1 MSRPF
6 LYLHEYMRVV
16 LGRTGR
22 ASGLLLK
29 RMSDTVN
36 SKREF
41 LSFRMHPRVLTALGR
56 DLVTSD
62 VVAVIEL
69 VKNSYDAL
77 ATRVDIRLAHDAD
90 GTPEI
95 LVEDDGHGMTRSI
108 VEDVWCVVATPYR
121 RDQSPTEDGRS
132 RRVTGDKGLGRLSA
146 ARLGNRL
153 DMVTKAPAG
162 GFLHVVLD
170 WDDLTASEDWTHS
183 QFMIEGLA
191 SDPDGMIESHGT
203 RLRIAGLRSEWRP
216 ENVEDLRDNLARLV
230 SPFRVKSDFWIYLST
245 PDAESGEAAVKI
257 ESPEFLSKPKYA
269 VRGIADAEGNVRCK
283 YEFQPIREGQPR
295 QRALEIPWSRIFDEL
310 DNNERS
316 DLERSKATCGAF
328 EFEIR
333 AWDLASDDTLEIQE
347 RFDISKT
354 SVRAGIRAHKGISIY
369 RDEILVLPK
378 SEGARDWLGLDLRR
392 VSRVGPRLSTSQI
405 VGYVRITKADNPR
418 IEDTSDRERLASN
431 SSVIAFEAILK
442 EVVAQLEVERDQDRV
457 RKEEDVVSLFDQL
470 TAEELLAEMLA
481 LAAEAAPAS
490 EAVPQVREF
499 AKRLDRVRQKIQR
512 RFIYYSRLATVG
524 TIAQMLIHE
533 IRNRTTAIGRFLR
546 KAPPPLR
553 DGTSESFE
561 KSRISAVSAVEAL
574 ERLADRFA
582 PLASRTYRR
591 ANRVS
596 VLEEAIRRSIE
607 LLQREL
613 SESGIEVLETPSTET
628 EVRIDP
634 GELDPILLNLMTNAI
649 YWLRNGDSPRQ
660 IQFRISRVQSGRL
673 VRVHLDD
680 SGPGILREDTERVFW
695 PGVTRKPGGIGMG
708 LTVASELVA
717 EHGGKMALMSPGRLG
732 GATFQFDLPVRS

>member
-1 MSRPF
+1 
-6 LYLHEYMRVV
+6 
-16 LGRTGR
+16 
-22 ASGLLLK
+22 
-29 RMSDTVN
+29 MSDTVTP
-36 SKREF
+36 EF
-41 LSFRMHPRVLTALGR
+41 ESLSFRMHPRVLTALGR
-56 DLVTSD
+56 DLVTND

-77 ATRVDIRLAHDAD
+77 ATRVDVRLTYD
-90 GTPEI
+90 GNGSPEI

-121 RDQSPTEDGRS
+121 RDQSPAKGGKS

-153 DMVTKAPAG
+153 DMVTRAPAG

-170 WDDLTASEDWTHS
+170 WDELAASEDLTQS
-183 QFMIEGLA
+183 EFRIEGLN
-191 SDPDGMIESHGT
+191 SDPDGTIESHGT

-216 ENVEDLRDNLARLV
+216 DNVEDLRDNLARLV
-230 SPFRVKSDFWIYLST
+230 SPFRVESDFSIYLST
-245 PDAESGEAAVKI
+245 PADESGEAAVKI

-283 YEFQPIREGQPR
+283 YEFQTIREGQPR
-295 QRALEIPWSRIFDEL
+295 QKALEIAWSRIFDAL
-310 DNNERS
+310 KVDDRS
-316 DLERSKATCGAF
+316 DLEPSRATCGPF

-333 AWDLASDDTLEIQE
+333 AWDLGSDDTLEIQE

-354 SVRAGIRAHKGISIY
+354 SVRAAIRAHKGISIY

-392 VSRVGPRLSTSQI
+392 VSRVGTRLSTSQI

-431 SSVIAFEAILK
+431 SSVTAFEAILK

-457 RKEEDVVSLFDQL
+457 RKEENVVSLFGQL

-481 LAAEAAPAS
+481 LAEAAAPVS
-490 EAVPQVREF
+490 EAVPKVREF
-499 AKRLDRVRQKIQR
+499 SKRLDRVRQKIQQ

-524 TIAQMLIHE
+524 TIAQLLIHE
-533 IRNRTTAIGRFLR
+533 IRNQTTAIGRFLR
-546 KAPPPLR
+546 KVEEPLH
-553 DGTSESFE
+553 DGTSKSFE
-561 KSRISAVSAVEAL
+561 NSRIAAVRAVKSL

-582 PLASRTYRR
+582 PLASRAYRR
-591 ANRVS
+591 GKRTS
-596 VLEEAIRRSIE
+596 VLEEAIHRSIE

-628 EVRIDP
+628 EVIIDP
-634 GELDPILLNLMTNAI
+634 GELDSILLNLMTNAI
-649 YWLRNGDSPRQ
+649 YWLRNGDSPKR
-660 IQFRISRVQSGRL
+660 IQFRVSRIHTGRL

-680 SGPGILREDTERVFW
+680 SGPGIPEEDTERVFW

-732 GATFQFDLPVRS
+732 GSTFQFDLPVRA